1 MSKQYICFRGWKRDS
16 EGTIIPEWVWKKYPQ
31 EIQENHFKLY
41 EPVPVVEPEPEV
53 VPPTEFEKD
62 LTEKLSK
69 SGIKAEFKHK
79 VKDGTPTLDATFKFE
94 NETKDNL

>member
-16 EGTIIPEWVWKKYPQ
+16 EGTIITEWTWKKYPE
-31 EIQENHFKLY
+31 EIQRNHFKEY
-41 EPVPVVEPEPEV
+41 VPEPTVNVVEPAIEL
-53 VPPTEFEKD
+53 PPTEFEKD

-94 NETKDNL
+94 NE